1 MKKIIQTA
9 AALAVS
15 ALLLAGCSGTDV
27 VLKYSQESFD
37 NILKTYPDV
46 SGGEQDG
53 YYPLTVDGE
62 TALHVSAN
70 YKDAGGQDIV
80 LSTPLQPFED
90 AGLDVSR
97 LPENYRAE
105 DGVLYLDTDFGDGTG
120 ETDSPG
126 DALFQSVA
134 ADRKAL
140 SYHEELDHYGIA
152 LSGGKFEFAKDHEKN
167 DKDLVF
173 VLNADPLAQ
182 AGADVRKIDG
192 WVFQTMDDGMGKK
205 MDVLLKPYDLK

>member
-1 MKKIIQTA
+1 MKKIIRAA

-15 ALLLAGCSGTDV
+15 ALLLAGCSGADV
-27 VLKYSQESFD
+27 VLKYGRTSFD
-37 NILKTYPDV
+37 DIVKTYPDI
-46 SGGEQDG
+46 SGAEQEG
-53 YYPLTVDGE
+53 YYPLTADGE
-62 TALHVSAN
+62 TALYVSAD
-70 YKDAGGQDIV
+70 YKETGARDIV
-80 LSTPLQPFED
+80 LSTPLKPFED
-90 AGLDVSR
+90 AGLDVSK
-97 LPENYRAE
+97 LGDNYRAE

-126 DALFQSVA
+126 AALFESVA

-152 LSGGKFEFAKDHEKN
+152 LSGGKFEFAKDHETN

-173 VLNADPLAQ
+173 VLNADPLAE

-205 MDVLLKPYDLK
+205 MDVLLKPYDLE